1 MANWC
6 AVLLRVVLVCCTGST
21 TTPSATRRATSPS
34 QAALE
39 LQAEVDAAEPGA
51 TIPVTPGTYAFNSA
65 NFQITRKVGL
75 RLLAL
80 PVRGGASDAAS
91 AVNLLF
97 GLGYGVVVH
106 SSQDLA
112 VVGHFA
118 IDYTEHPSSQGTI
131 YNVSADCFSARLLA
145 PSTSFFVNSRTLIG
159 STVHHRPPLN
169 IYIYIYI

>member
-1 MANWC
+1 MANWS
-6 AVLLRVVLVCCTGST
+6 AVLLLVVLCCTGST
-21 TTPSATRRATSPS
+21 TTTSATRRATAPS
-34 QAALE
+34 QAALD

-51 TIPVTPGTYAFNSA
+51 TIIVTPGTYAFNSA
-65 NFQITRKVGL
+65 NFQITRKVGV

-80 PVRGGASDAAS
+80 PVRAGAGGAAS

-112 VVGHFA
+112 VVGDFA

-131 YNVSADCFSARLLA
+131 YNVSADCFSA
-145 PSTSFFVNSRTLIG
+145 
-159 STVHHRPPLN
+159 
-169 IYIYIYI
+169 